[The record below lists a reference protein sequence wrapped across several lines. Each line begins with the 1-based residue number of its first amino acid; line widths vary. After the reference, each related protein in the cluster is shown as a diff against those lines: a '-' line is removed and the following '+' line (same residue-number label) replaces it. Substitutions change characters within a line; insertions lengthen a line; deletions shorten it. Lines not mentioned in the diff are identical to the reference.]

1 MTSAAFGFRTLHR
14 ADDLDRISGPNFWT
28 EFIGAGSVFMAMALA
43 GYLGTMMAALVA
55 LMTLWNS
62 IIGPPTLE
70 RIRPQP
76 HPVVVIAQ
84 GSPEQVFPTAKQPGP
99 WGPPVVHG
107 VDEASNTAEDAH
119 VAAAK
124 DAAAEIAKQQ
134 LKQVRYQKRKEQL
147 ARQRQDQDQ
156 HQDQQFSTALGYD
169 QQPPQDVSSASV
181 FSAFGPRRFTT
192 R

>member
-1 MTSAAFGFRTLHR
+1 
-14 ADDLDRISGPNFWT
+14 
-28 EFIGAGSVFMAMALA
+28 MAMALA

-55 LMTLWNS
+55 LVTLWNG
-62 IIGPPTLE
+62 IIGPPALE

-76 HPVVVIAQ
+76 HPVIAIAQ

-107 VDEASNTAEDAH
+107 VDEASSTAEDAH
-119 VAAAK
+119 LAAAK
-124 DAAAEIAKQQ
+124 DAAAEKTKQQ
-134 LKQVRYQKRKEQL
+134 LKQARYQKRKEQL
-147 ARQRQDQDQ
+147 ARQRQD
-156 HQDQQFSTALGYD
+156 QDQQFSTALGYD

-181 FSAFGPRRFTT
+181 FSVFGPRRFTT

>member
-1 MTSAAFGFRTLHR
+1 
-14 ADDLDRISGPNFWT
+14 
-28 EFIGAGSVFMAMALA
+28 MAMALA

-62 IIGPPTLE
+62 IIGPPALE
-70 RIRPQP
+70 RIRQQP
-76 HPVVVIAQ
+76 HPVVAIVPDA
-84 GSPEQVFPTAKQPGP
+84 PAAKQPGP

-107 VDEASNTAEDAH
+107 VDEASNTVEDAH

-124 DAAAEIAKQQ
+124 DAAAEKVKQQ
-134 LKQVRYQKRKEQL
+134 LKQARYQKRKEQL
-147 ARQRQDQDQ
+147 ALQR
-156 HQDQQFSTALGYD
+156 QDQQFSTALGYD

-181 FSAFGPRRFTT
+181 FSAFGPRRITT

>member
-1 MTSAAFGFRTLHR
+1 
-14 ADDLDRISGPNFWT
+14 
-28 EFIGAGSVFMAMALA
+28 MAMALA

-62 IIGPPTLE
+62 IIGPPALE
-70 RIRPQP
+70 KLRPQP
-76 HPVVVIAQ
+76 HPVVLIAQ
-84 GSPEQVFPTAKQPGP
+84 DFPTAKQPGP

-107 VDEASNTAEDAH
+107 VDEASNAAEDAH
-119 VAAAK
+119 LAAAK
-124 DAAAEIAKQQ
+124 DAAAEKAKQQ
-134 LKQVRYQKRKEQL
+134 LKQARYQKRKEQL

-156 HQDQQFSTALGYD
+156 QFSTALGYD
-169 QQPPQDVSSASV
+169 QQPPQDISSASV

>member
-1 MTSAAFGFRTLHR
+1 
-14 ADDLDRISGPNFWT
+14 
-28 EFIGAGSVFMAMALA
+28 MAMALA

-119 VAAAK
+119 VAVAK
-124 DAAAEIAKQQ
+124 DAAAEKAKQQ
-134 LKQVRYQKRKEQL
+134 LKQARYQKRKEQL
-147 ARQRQDQDQ
+147 ARRRQD
-156 HQDQQFSTALGYD
+156 QDQQFSTALGYD
-169 QQPPQDVSSASV
+169 QQPPQDVSSVSV
-181 FSAFGPRRFTT
+181 FDAFGPRRFTT